1 MNTDISVIWVT
12 DFFFPLRSNAVWLCL
27 PFHAPN
33 GDDLTEGQEVS
44 LMA

>member
-1 MNTDISVIWVT
+1 MSTDISVIWVM

-27 PFHAPN
+27 LFHTPN
-33 GDDLTEGQEVS
+33 GDDLTEGQGVF